1 MIVSL
6 LVGIVKTT
14 MHAAYEDIIGTA
26 EALRNSDLDWTIT
39 RVAMLN
45 DKPKIGVVRVG
56 YVGTGQV
63 GLGISRADF
72 ADFMLKQVED
82 RRYLRQ
88 APAIS
93 N

>member
-1 MIVSL
+1 VR
-6 LVGIVKTT
+6 G
-14 MHAAYEDIIGTA
+14 
-26 EALRNSDLDWTIT
+26 SDLDWTII

-45 DKPKIGVVRVG
+45 DKPKTGVVKAG

-82 RRYLRQ
+82 REYLKK

-93 N
+93 D